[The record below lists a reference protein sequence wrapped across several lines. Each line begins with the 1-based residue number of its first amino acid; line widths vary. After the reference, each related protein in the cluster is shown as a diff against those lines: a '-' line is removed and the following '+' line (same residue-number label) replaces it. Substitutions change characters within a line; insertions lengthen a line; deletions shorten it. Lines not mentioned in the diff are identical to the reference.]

1 MGMGVKLGEEFTE
14 WAKIPKAMQHQF
26 FELAEKEAMRTKARL
41 LENQVKLDRIRRLV
55 KFRDVSESNEWKGWR
70 VCVVDGSDSPVMS
83 ERVGGRFG
91 TYGAT
96 YHIYEG
102 LELVEEDY
110 FSGLVIDLQVGDS
123 EASKKMLSLLA
134 TCLERDVALS
144 CLDKDVDLLLVDG
157 SFFGFR
163 PRCRIIHPRKVPNTE
178 FKDGTDLTKHVRD
191 ASMRLVESGK
201 AVGIIKRVQA
211 AALDGWSIYRNGNDN
226 MVLNRNDKE
235 ILSSFMKEKQ
245 WFSYES
251 AFGDPI
257 LYNYFTRLALA
268 YNRYAVDTSRTI
280 ESIFKACKDDVD
292 RNVRRDLLCD
302 SARIFRTS
310 RYFIRCSYPSPP
322 FCFETPIDYELNNLL
337 GFFVA
342 TCNRATGL
350 PLPLDLTDQDITMP
364 TGFTQEFVEEIEAN
378 LVKDPDLDKYE
389 IANHFASLNPQKQ
402 E

>member
-235 ILSSFMKEKQ
+235 ILSSSMKEKQ

>member
-55 KFRDVSESNEWKGWR
+55 KFRNVSESNEWKGWR

-211 AALDGWSIYRNGNDN
+211 AALDGWNIYRNGNDN

>member
-55 KFRDVSESNEWKGWR
+55 KFRDVPESNEWKGWR

-211 AALDGWSIYRNGNDN
+211 AALDGWNIYRNGNDN

>member
-41 LENQVKLDRIRRLV
+41 LENQAKLDRIRRLV
-55 KFRDVSESNEWKGWR
+55 KFRDVPQSNEWKRWR
-70 VCVVDGSDSPVMS
+70 VRVVDGSDSPVMS

-110 FSGLVIDLQVGDS
+110 FSELVIDLQVGDS

-178 FKDGTDLTKHVRD
+178 FKNRTDLTKHVRD
-191 ASMRLVESGK
+191 ASIRLVESGK

-211 AALDGWSIYRNGNDN
+211 AALDGWSIYRNGNDS

-235 ILSSFMKEKQ
+235 ILSSSMKERQ

-280 ESIFKACKDDVD
+280 ESIFNACKDDVD

-350 PLPLDLTDQDITMP
+350 PLPLDLTDQDISMP

-378 LVKDPDLDKYE
+378 LVKDSDLDKYE

>member
-211 AALDGWSIYRNGNDN
+211 AALDGWNIYRNGNDN

>member
-41 LENQVKLDRIRRLV
+41 LENQAKLDRIRRLV

-191 ASMRLVESGK
+191 ASIRLVESGK

-211 AALDGWSIYRNGNDN
+211 AALDGWNIYRNGNDN

-322 FCFETPIDYELNNLL
+322 FCFETPIDYELNHLL

>member
-191 ASMRLVESGK
+191 ASIRLVESGK

-211 AALDGWSIYRNGNDN
+211 AALDGWNIYRNGNDN

-389 IANHFASLNPQKQ
+389 VANHFASLNPQKQ

>member
-1 MGMGVKLGEEFTE
+1 MGVKLGEEFTE

-191 ASMRLVESGK
+191 ASIRLVESGK

-211 AALDGWSIYRNGNDN
+211 AALDGWNIYRNGNDN

-235 ILSSFMKEKQ
+235 ILSSSMKEKQ

>member
-41 LENQVKLDRIRRLV
+41 LENQAKLDKIRRLV

-163 PRCRIIHPRKVPNTE
+163 PRCRIIHPRKVPNTK

-191 ASMRLVESGK
+191 ASIRLVESGK

-211 AALDGWSIYRNGNDN
+211 AALDGWSIYRNGNDS

-235 ILSSFMKEKQ
+235 ILSSSMKERQ

>member
-1 MGMGVKLGEEFTE
+1 MGVKLGEEFTE

-144 CLDKDVDLLLVDG
+144 CLGKDVDLLLVDG

-191 ASMRLVESGK
+191 ASIRLVESGK

-235 ILSSFMKEKQ
+235 ILSSSMKEKQ

>member
-1 MGMGVKLGEEFTE
+1 MGVKLGEEFTE

-235 ILSSFMKEKQ
+235 ILSSSMKEKQ

>member
-1 MGMGVKLGEEFTE
+1 MGVKLGEEFTE

-55 KFRDVSESNEWKGWR
+55 KFRDVPQSNEWKRWR

-191 ASMRLVESGK
+191 ASIRLVASGK

-211 AALDGWSIYRNGNDN
+211 AALDGWNIYRNGNDN

-235 ILSSFMKEKQ
+235 ILSSSMKERQ

>member
-191 ASMRLVESGK
+191 ASIRLVESGK

-235 ILSSFMKEKQ
+235 ILSSSMKEKQ

>member
-1 MGMGVKLGEEFTE
+1 MGVKLGEEFTE

-211 AALDGWSIYRNGNDN
+211 AALDGWNIYRNGNDN

>member
-41 LENQVKLDRIRRLV
+41 LENQAKLDRIRRLV

-191 ASMRLVESGK
+191 ASIRLVESGK

-235 ILSSFMKEKQ
+235 ILSSSMKEKQ

>member
-41 LENQVKLDRIRRLV
+41 LENQAKLDRIRRLV

-163 PRCRIIHPRKVPNTE
+163 PRCRIIHPHKVPNTE

-235 ILSSFMKEKQ
+235 ILSSSMKEKQ

>member
-1 MGMGVKLGEEFTE
+1 
-14 WAKIPKAMQHQF
+14 
-26 FELAEKEAMRTKARL
+26 
-41 LENQVKLDRIRRLV
+41 
-55 KFRDVSESNEWKGWR
+55 
-70 VCVVDGSDSPVMS
+70 
-83 ERVGGRFG
+83 
-91 TYGAT
+91 
-96 YHIYEG
+96 
-102 LELVEEDY
+102 
-110 FSGLVIDLQVGDS
+110 
-123 EASKKMLSLLA
+123 
-134 TCLERDVALS
+134 
-144 CLDKDVDLLLVDG
+144 
-157 SFFGFR
+157 
-163 PRCRIIHPRKVPNTE
+163 
-178 FKDGTDLTKHVRD
+178 
-191 ASMRLVESGK
+191 MRLVESGK

-389 IANHFASLNPQKQ
+389 IANHFVSLNPQKQ

>member
-163 PRCRIIHPRKVPNTE
+163 PRCRIIHPCKVPNTE

-211 AALDGWSIYRNGNDN
+211 AALDGWNIYRNGNDT

-310 RYFIRCSYPSPP
+310 RYFIRCSYPSAP

>member
-144 CLDKDVDLLLVDG
+144 CLGKDVDLLLVDG

-191 ASMRLVESGK
+191 ASIRLVESGK

-235 ILSSFMKEKQ
+235 ILSSSMKEKQ

>member
-1 MGMGVKLGEEFTE
+1 MGVKLGEEFTE

-26 FELAEKEAMRTKARL
+26 FELAEKEAMRTKTRL
-41 LENQVKLDRIRRLV
+41 LENQAKLDRIRRLV
-55 KFRDVSESNEWKGWR
+55 KFRDVPQSNEWKRWR

-191 ASMRLVESGK
+191 ASIRLVESGK

-235 ILSSFMKEKQ
+235 ILSSSMKERQ